1 MKSNE
6 KNWIAIIVLLGLIGW
21 GVYDYMTKADVNP
34 ITAGESAM
42 EDDSV
47 PIGLKVGNRAPDF
60 TLYNLDGNEVKLSD
74 YRGKTVLLNFW
85 ASWCPPCRLEMP
97 HMEKF
102 YAKYADKDA
111 VVLAVNMTHLEEGKE
126 HVKSFLED
134 FGLTFPHALDET
146 GRITDQYQVIAYP
159 TTYVLN
165 AKGVIT
171 QRFQGAID
179 HNIMKEAYSKAVK

>member
-1 MKSNE
+1 MR

-21 GVYDYMTKADVNP
+21 GLYDYMDKADANQP
-34 ITAGESAM
+34 TAEELAM
-42 EDDSV
+42 EDEFV
-47 PIGLKVGNRAPDF
+47 PIGLKIGYRAPNF
-60 TLYNLDGNEVKLSD
+60 TLHNLDGYEVKLSD

-126 HVKSFLED
+126 NVKSFFED

-146 GRITDQYQVIAYP
+146 GHVTDQYQVIAYP
-159 TTYVLN
+159 TTYVLDS
-165 AKGVIT
+165 KGVIT

-179 HNIMKEAYSKAVK
+179 YNMMKEAYSKAAK

>member
-1 MKSNE
+1 MR

-34 ITAGESAM
+34 ITAGESAT

-126 HVKSFLED
+126 HVKSFLKD
-134 FGLTFPHALDET
+134 LGLTFPHALDET

-179 HNIMKEAYSKAVK
+179 YNIMKEAYSKAVK